1 MPVNLSSYH
10 PSNIA
15 IVLARA
21 RQALTY
27 CQSYPSAAS
36 WRLDSPGQTQP
47 AVCAPLRLSG
57 SGISQPAGESGTL
70 PMPCLDDSA
79 GQCLGDSTMV

>member
-1 MPVNLSSYH
+1 MLVNLSSYH
-10 PSNIA
+10 PSKIA
-15 IVLARA
+15 VALARA

-36 WRLDSPGQTQP
+36 WRLGSPGQTQP
-47 AVCAPLRLSG
+47 AACAHLRLSG

-70 PMPCLDDSA
+70 PMLRSDDST
-79 GQCLGDSTMV
+79 GQCLGDRIMV